1 MEQPERGGRGARTNT
16 SRHRRPRGRGGFT
29 EGGGGSASAGAGHQ
43 GAGRGHDGA
52 ATQHRGRGQFRG
64 TPGGRRPGGQRGR
77 PFNRQPR
84 RDAPAWFR
92 DFERN
97 LHTEPVSARSR
108 NDDRG
113 SRDGG
118 DSNRASRPS
127 WEEDVRP
134 SFPIRADR
142 RPADRAVPF
151 PSFDDVTA
159 AGKCR
164 RDDIGPAS
172 GNAASRY
179 VYDCFL
185 NALSSGAKVTLS
197 SFRLVPDAGLGRLV
211 EAVNCNLASLYGKA
225 VAFCDPDKEYI
236 CYGKVLK
243 LGKEQVALLYDGA
256 GVTSENESHEFV
268 LVNLNV
274 DAFCFIHFLA
284 AIKGKSSDDLSR
296 VESLFLMEGRQ
307 RLDADPIDISRCGT
321 GSSINTQRDGKV
333 SLDDSQ
339 AAALQAVVTSDRG
352 VLIHA
357 PSGTGGKELLNAA
370 VHSLLNMG
378 HTMEGCGPVVVANHK
393 SAKVT
398 KNKAENMFDLDAEVD
413 ITFEG
418 SASAV
423 VSQGKLNECLVRLS
437 EVLQEICTMKSA
449 ILHQSHL
456 EGVTREFSMKRHEE
470 RNFVEPWLFFGINHN
485 EMKAA
490 VSRADI
496 EAFRKDCQNV
506 LKAFGNVPSSSGAV
520 GFSFE
525 RVQPSPSTGAQ
536 AITDDLRSVYVWK
549 TINAAGTEPIQ
560 TQARSIMQLERCHR
574 WQLYKQWLLNLK
586 QNAIQRLE
594 DAQNEVLKCQLCM
607 NTLVTESV
615 VGPPASDVSVILTSV
630 SAVIMHGA
638 VFETLQPK
646 ALILYN
652 AHEVP
657 AFLAPVLLSDSVTK
671 VVLIGDNMC
680 PQSFPA
686 SSLWSFAFSNQSFS
700 LHELNVQHCQ
710 SQAVCDLLAPFTS
723 APLRSVV
730 LMETIRG
737 IAESVQFFD
746 TADLDEAVL
755 MSSRLCLHLQTHGY
769 EAKDVA
775 VINLAFSPSRASQ
788 TLADELRRLKC
799 TFTVTTVQAVYPK
812 RTKIVVL
819 LVGPGSLGTELA
831 AALSRARYAVY
842 AFGELRN
849 ADESCHNVFNIVSEK
864 NQRTRPALS
873 LTCARHPRSIV
884 RVESGSSF
892 RAKFQPN
899 GACMNPCEAKKLCG
913 HRCMQRC
920 HDGDHPA
927 YCDQPCLRK
936 VCKRNHLCRNRCS
949 ERCTD
954 RCLEVFTA
962 KLPNCDHDASFRCY
976 MWDGPEDMPHTFTA
990 GPHEGSAV
998 QQFKCRKTVTVDRRC
1013 GHSAQV
1019 LCFEKQAM
1027 AASTEPELERLGP
1040 CQETIQVKL
1049 ACGHT
1054 ASTVCCKAA
1063 GYRCSVPVVLVR
1075 PCGHS
1080 YSVPCGAA
1088 DRRLIPPCNVLVRV
1102 ALSCGHFA
1110 QRVCHRSAVPLC
1122 TTLVRRIL
1130 PCGHA
1135 ADVSCGDIQT
1145 PPCLVTVS
1153 KTLSCGHVQIRP
1165 CFDSRSPCIKSCGY
1179 MLPCRHPCNLRCG
1192 NHPHPER
1199 CEACKDK
1206 CVVS

>member
-1 MEQPERGGRGARTNT
+1 MGRKEKRGDTALAFFKRCGISTGLDFCEDSKFNQSRACASTEPASSLAAGQWSSRREGAVVQGPTA
-16 SRHRRPRGRGGFT
+16 PGIADQRGRGGFT

-506 LKAFGNVPSSSGAV
+506 LKAF
-520 GFSFE
+520 
-525 RVQPSPSTGAQ
+525 
-536 AITDDLRSVYVWK
+536 
-549 TINAAGTEPIQ
+549 
-560 TQARSIMQLERCHR
+560 
-574 WQLYKQWLLNLK
+574 
-586 QNAIQRLE
+586 
-594 DAQNEVLKCQLCM
+594 
-607 NTLVTESV
+607 
-615 VGPPASDVSVILTSV
+615 
-630 SAVIMHGA
+630 
-638 VFETLQPK
+638 
-646 ALILYN
+646 
-652 AHEVP
+652 
-657 AFLAPVLLSDSVTK
+657 
-671 VVLIGDNMC
+671 
-680 PQSFPA
+680 
-686 SSLWSFAFSNQSFS
+686 
-700 LHELNVQHCQ
+700 
-710 SQAVCDLLAPFTS
+710 
-723 APLRSVV
+723 
-730 LMETIRG
+730 
-737 IAESVQFFD
+737 
-746 TADLDEAVL
+746 
-755 MSSRLCLHLQTHGY
+755 
-769 EAKDVA
+769 
-775 VINLAFSPSRASQ
+775 
-788 TLADELRRLKC
+788 
-799 TFTVTTVQAVYPK
+799 
-812 RTKIVVL
+812 
-819 LVGPGSLGTELA
+819 
-831 AALSRARYAVY
+831 VY

-873 LTCARHPRSIV
+873 LTCARHPRNII

-1088 DRRLIPPCNVLVRV
+1088 DRRLVPPCNVLVRV

-1165 CFDSRSPCIKSCGY
+1165 CFDTRSPCIKSCGY

-1199 CEACKDK
+1199 CEACRIS
-1206 CVVS
+1206 VLFLN